1 MTKLHYIVII
11 LGSGLFIAGLPYG
24 IGWLVGWLFMVLL
37 RLNREKILNRII
49 DFKNFSV
56 GIYVAYLF
64 GVIVWIAIPLIVSF
78 IIPEYVD
85 PLAIFG
91 AYFADRILMFITNY
105 FG

>member
-1 MTKLHYIVII
+1 MTKIHYIVII
-11 LGSGLFIAGLPYG
+11 LGSGLFIAGLSYG
-24 IGWLVGWLFMVLL
+24 VGWLIGWLFMVLL
-37 RLNREKILNRII
+37 RLNREKILDRII

-56 GIYVAYLF
+56 GRYVAYLF
-64 GVIVWIAIPLIVSF
+64 GVTVWVALPLIVSF